1 MRSVADAQVRAV
13 AMIVIL
19 MLALLLVGCAARTS
33 EPMPA
38 GPRVLTPAGAA
49 EYCRRHVE
57 DELCR

>member
-1 MRSVADAQVRAV
+1 
-13 AMIVIL
+13 